1 VKCIYD
7 IDLEKNKDFRV
18 HLRTIYGLFV
28 TIHYNKIYFLHQIA
42 REFLLADTVSPILD
56 ASDLLWQNFNTS
68 QSAHTVLAE
77 ICIIYLDFLN
87 EENNFQELESEGKEA
102 GDHMVH
108 FRAFFG
114 LCGQQL
120 GYTCPHGLH

>member
-87 EENNFQELESEGKEA
+87 EENDFQELESEGKEA